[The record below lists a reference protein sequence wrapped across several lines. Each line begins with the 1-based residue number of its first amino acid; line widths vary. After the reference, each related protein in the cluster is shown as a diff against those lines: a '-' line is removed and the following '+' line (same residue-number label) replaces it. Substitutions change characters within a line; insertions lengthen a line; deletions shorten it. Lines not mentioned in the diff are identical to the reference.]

1 MDGLPDGDGSVCPR
15 VFLLLSGVAPLGG
28 VLHQLGAGVTLPN
41 WCKRCSGSRAE
52 PGAYVEAVSQ
62 RPRRTLGVCGDES
75 PAVVLVERGGR
86 HYTPS
91 DRVHRDVTGVALR
104 NGCIVT

>member
-15 VFLLLSGVAPLGG
+15 VFLLFSGVAPLGG

-52 PGAYVEAVSQ
+52 PGEHVEAVSQ
-62 RPRRTLGVCGDES
+62 CPRWTVGVCGDEL
-75 PAVVLVERGGR
+75 PAIGLVVGGGA
-86 HYTPS
+86 P
-91 DRVHRDVTGVALR
+91 DP
-104 NGCIVT
+104 